1 MLLCGA
7 VAEAA
12 SAQSIQGTATYR
24 DRMSLPPGAVFVAV
38 LEDVSRADAP
48 AAVIATTQIPSP
60 GPPPI
65 PFTIAYDR
73 TSIVESRRYVV
84 RGRILVKD
92 QLLFTSDTAT
102 PVITGGHPST
112 VSITLRR
119 VGSQTPAGS
128 RPPALPDGSAGGL
141 QGTAWNA
148 VELYG
153 TPVTE
158 QSAASD
164 RRPHLVFG
172 ADGRVSGADGCNR
185 LTGPYT
191 VKANGITFGLIA
203 ATQMACPDTG
213 ELADRFRAALKGTS
227 HWRIVKGQLEFYGA
241 TGKPLA
247 VFERRPVA
255 PGGAAA
261 LQGTWQLM
269 QAAGADT
276 SLSPDRVAGCNDTL
290 EVSVDQTGFRCEARS
305 LRVLC
310 VRTIRPSGARADI
323 CSAARVCRWCR
334 CRRLGP
340 ATSVRPIPVRNDVA
354 NIPAAL
360 HQLHHGF
367 GDHVHHQYGG
377 DS

>member
-7 VAEAA
+7 IAEAA

-24 DRMSLPPGAVFVAV
+24 ERMSLPRGAVFVAV

-65 PFTIAYDR
+65 GFTIAYDG

-84 RGRILVKD
+84 RARILVKD

-119 VGSQTPAGS
+119 VGSQTPSGS
-128 RPPALPDGSAGGL
+128 QPPALPDGGAGSL

-158 QSAASD
+158 QSAASA

-203 ATQMACPDTG
+203 STQMACPDTA

-227 HWRIVKGQLEFYGA
+227 HWRIVRGRLEFYGA

-247 VFERRPVA
+247 VFERRPAA
-255 PGGAAA
+255 PGGAAV
-261 LQGTWQLM
+261 LQGTAWQLTRRSS
-269 QAAGADT
+269 AGM
-276 SLSPDRVAGCNDTL
+276 
-290 EVSVDQTGFRCEARS
+290 F
-305 LRVLC
+305 LRNCLTQPSE
-310 VRTIRPSGARADI
+310 RRPPLDSR
-323 CSAARVCRWCR
+323 
-334 CRRLGP
+334 
-340 ATSVRPIPVRNDVA
+340 
-354 NIPAAL
+354 AAL
-360 HQLHHGF
+360 AHTALRRRCLCGAPLRQELRDERMLIMALDSQRRQRERH
-367 GDHVHHQYGG
+367 G
-377 DS
+377 DSSVIAERS